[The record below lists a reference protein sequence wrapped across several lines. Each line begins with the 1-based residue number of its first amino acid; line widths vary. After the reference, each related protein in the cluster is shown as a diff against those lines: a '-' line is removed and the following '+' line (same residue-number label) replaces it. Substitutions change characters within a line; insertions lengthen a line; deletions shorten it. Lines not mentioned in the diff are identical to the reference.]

1 MAVSLKK
8 NSGINLDKGLNNL
21 ILTVSWD
28 TQMDIDIEAL
38 LLTDGRA
45 GEDADFIFYGNLE
58 HPSGALKHSGDVR
71 DGSKVVGI
79 DDEYIS
85 IILKE
90 IPPIKNELVLSASI
104 YNGINR
110 GQHFGKAGNAVCK
123 LIDKDTNEVLVEY
136 HLDKDLIGE
145 TCARIAKLHKE
156 GSAWRF
162 TALGEPVQSLERIL
176 LDAGLEVE

>member
-1 MAVSLKK
+1 MAISLKK

-28 TQMDIDIEAL
+28 TKMDIDISAL
-38 LLTDGRA
+38 LLTDGKA
-45 GEDADFIFYGNLE
+45 GEDADFVFYGNLE
-58 HPSGALKHSGDVR
+58 HPSGSIKHSGDVR
-71 DGSKVVGI
+71 DGSKMTGV
-79 DDEYIS
+79 DDEYIT

-90 IPPIKNELVLSASI
+90 IPPVKNELVLNASI
-104 YNGINR
+104 YNAINR
-110 GQHFGKAGNAVCK
+110 GHHFGKAGDAVCK
-123 LIDKDTNEVLVEY
+123 LIDKDNDEVLVEY

-156 GSAWRF
+156 GTAWRF